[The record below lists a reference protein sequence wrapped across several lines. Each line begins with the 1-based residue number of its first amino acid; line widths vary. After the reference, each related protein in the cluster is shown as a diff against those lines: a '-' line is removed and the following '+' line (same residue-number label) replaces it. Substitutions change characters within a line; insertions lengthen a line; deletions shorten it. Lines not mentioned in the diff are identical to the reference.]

1 MYRYF
6 FFSKG
11 PEIAANLSALNCLTP
26 CSAHLVND
34 DDALISVLSIRV
46 MTEGNVSLVELDNAE
61 HVVSMGTALQWPAR
75 VEVRP
80 WTEAQGEKKTQTS
93 ALIPLHSR
101 KNIQARSLNPK
112 TLMQTMW
119 TCARNKINYCFIAQ
133 WATSNWKPP
142 PVA

>member
-61 HVVSMGTALQWPAR
+61 HVVSMGTALQ
-75 VEVRP
+75 
-80 WTEAQGEKKTQTS
+80 
-93 ALIPLHSR
+93 
-101 KNIQARSLNPK
+101 
-112 TLMQTMW
+112 
-119 TCARNKINYCFIAQ
+119 
-133 WATSNWKPP
+133 
-142 PVA
+142 